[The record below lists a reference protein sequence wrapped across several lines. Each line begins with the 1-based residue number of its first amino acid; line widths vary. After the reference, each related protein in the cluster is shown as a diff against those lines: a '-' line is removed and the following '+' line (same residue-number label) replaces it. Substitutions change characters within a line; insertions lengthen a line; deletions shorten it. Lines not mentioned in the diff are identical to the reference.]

1 MGRSFFLGALTGA
14 IGLIAIVAIAAMVFL
29 SRGVD
34 GGVGEAASIE
44 KAEFTGLY
52 TPERLEAG
60 RARIAIED
68 PRVIQRF
75 LSGGIFGNP
84 ASRLAGLHMFSRDE
98 AVTADIRAKTERI
111 EIAPGSWLVR
121 FPIVNAAFFETDE
134 GVVVVDTGMAAAG
147 PVLVEQIRE
156 VTDAPVTDIII
167 THGHV
172 DHLTGL
178 WALKEAYPDAFVI
191 GHENIRDRLARYGE
205 LRGSI
210 AKYMSQPYGEVPD
223 GVDALPLPEVTL
235 TDIEDLIALDK
246 DTPGFRQEFEII
258 PHRGETDDQV
268 YVWVP
273 DRKIVVVADYY
284 QGFLPNLG
292 NGKRVQRYG
301 TEWIAALRE
310 MADLGAEVML
320 PMHGAPVV
328 GAAEIRGALT
338 LHADAIEHIETEVK
352 AGLNAGLRKDEV
364 IAAIT
369 WPDRFANDPR
379 LDTYYVSPQDVAKMF
394 VKQWTGWWD
403 DQPAHW
409 TPATLEAQARQIVAL
424 AGGIDAFL
432 AEAKDVAQTDIV
444 MASHLSD
451 WAFFA
456 EPNNRAAQDFA
467 IEVYKNRLLD
477 PAVPEQE
484 ALAYY
489 DHIALVRALQLEA
502 DSSPE

>member
-14 IGLIAIVAIAAMVFL
+14 IGLIAILGIVAVVAL

-34 GGVGEAASIE
+34 SGVDAAASLG
-44 KAEFTGLY
+44 KAEFSGLY
-52 TPERLEAG
+52 TPERLDVG
-60 RARIAIED
+60 RTRIALED

-75 LSGGIFGNP
+75 LTGGIFGNP
-84 ASRLAGLHMFSRDE
+84 ASRLAGLHMFSRDD
-98 AVTADIRAKTERI
+98 AVTEDIRKKTERI
-111 EIAPGSWLVR
+111 EVAPGSWLVR
-121 FPIVNAAFFETDE
+121 FPIVNAAFFETEE

-147 PVLVEQIRE
+147 PVLVEQIRA
-156 VTDAPVTDIII
+156 VTDKPILAVFI

-178 WALKEAYPDAFVI
+178 WAFGAAGEPVGRVI
-191 GHENIRDRLARYGE
+191 GHENIKPRLERYGR

-210 AKYMSQPYGEVPD
+210 AKYMSQPFGEVPEGAEAVSLPTD
-223 GVDALPLPEVTL
+223 YIQGVQAFEFGGEV
-235 TDIEDLIALDK
+235 
-246 DTPGFRQEFEII
+246 FRVH
-258 PHRGETDDQV
+258 PHRGETDDQF
-268 YVWVP
+268 YVSVP
-273 DRKIVVVADYY
+273 ERKIIAVADYY

-310 MADLGAEVML
+310 MADFGADIML
-320 PMHGAPVV
+320 PMHGQAVLG
-328 GAAEIRGALT
+328 GAAVREALT
-338 LHADAIEHIETEVK
+338 LHADALEHIETEVK

-364 IAAIT
+364 IASIT

-379 LDTYYVSPQDVAKMF
+379 LDTYYVSPQDVGKMF
-394 VKQWTGWWD
+394 IKQWTGWWD

-409 TPATLEAQARQIVAL
+409 TPATLEAQARQIVAM
-424 AGGIDAFL
+424 AGGMEAFL
-432 AEAKDVAQTDIV
+432 EEAERVAASDIV
-444 MASHLSD
+444 LASHLSD

-456 EPNNRAAQDFA
+456 DPENKAAQDFA
-467 IEVYKNRLLD
+467 IKTYKARLLD

-502 DSSPE
+502 E

>member
-134 GVVVVDTGMAAAG
+134 GVVVVDTGMAGAG
-147 PVLVEQIRE
+147 PVLLEHIHE
-156 VTDAPVTDIII
+156 VTDKPVTDIFV

-178 WALKEAYPDAFVI
+178 WALAEAYPEARVI
-191 GHENIRDRLARYGE
+191 GHEKIKDRLVRYGA

-210 AKYMSQPYGEVPD
+210 AKYMSQPYGELPG
-223 GVDALPLPEVTL
+223 GVADIPLPTAYISTET
-235 TDIEDLIALDK
+235 
-246 DTPGFRQEFEII
+246 EFEIGGEVFRVH
-258 PHRGETDDQV
+258 PHRAETDDQY
-268 YVWVP
+268 YVSIP
-273 DRKIVVVADYY
+273 GRDIIAVADYY

-301 TEWIAALRE
+301 TEWIAAFRE
-310 MADLGAEVML
+310 MAGHDAQIML
-320 PMHGAPVV
+320 PMHGKPVV
-328 GAAEIRGALT
+328 GAGDVREALT
-338 LHADAIEHIETEVK
+338 LHADALEHIEAEVK

-379 LDTYYVSPQDVAKMF
+379 LDTYYVSPQDVGKMF

-409 TPATLEAQARQIVAL
+409 TPATLEAQSRQIVAL

-432 AEAKDVAQTDIV
+432 DEARAVAQSDIV

-456 EPNNRAAQDFA
+456 DPSHKGAQDFA
-467 IEVYKNRLLD
+467 IETYKARLLD

-484 ALAYY
+484 ALTYY
-489 DHIALVRALQLEA
+489 DHIALIRALQLEA
-502 DSSPE
+502 PETPQ